1 VSARVRPGT
10 IAANFQPLG
19 PGCLVLVVG
28 PSGAGK
34 DTLIARVRESLGDC
48 PRIRFPARA
57 ITRPPDVTERSVEV
71 SRERFEAECAQGRYA
86 LHWSA
91 HGLSYGVP
99 VEIDDMIR
107 AGETVVVN
115 VSRAVIGAAR
125 ARYART
131 RVLLIDADPALR
143 ARRIASRGRECAEAL
158 AERLAR
164 EATVPRSFT
173 PDIVICNDGALDA
186 ARDRFA
192 DALVG
197 LTET

>member
-1 VSARVRPGT
+1 MSASVRPE
-10 IAANFQPLG
+10 AATAGLQPLG

-34 DTLIARVRESLGDC
+34 DTLIARVRESLGDF
-48 PRIRFPARA
+48 PRIRFPVRV

-71 SRERFEAECAQGRYA
+71 SAERFEAECEQGLYA
-86 LHWSA
+86 LHWRA

-99 VEIDDMIR
+99 VEIDAMIR
-107 AGETVVVN
+107 AGETVVLN
-115 VSRAVIGAAR
+115 VSRSVLGAAR

-131 RVLLIDADPALR
+131 RVVLIDADPTLR
-143 ARRIASRGRECAEAL
+143 ARRIALRGRECADAL

-173 PDIVICNDGALDA
+173 PDIVICNDGALDD

-192 DALVG
+192 KALVG
-197 LTET
+197 LIEA